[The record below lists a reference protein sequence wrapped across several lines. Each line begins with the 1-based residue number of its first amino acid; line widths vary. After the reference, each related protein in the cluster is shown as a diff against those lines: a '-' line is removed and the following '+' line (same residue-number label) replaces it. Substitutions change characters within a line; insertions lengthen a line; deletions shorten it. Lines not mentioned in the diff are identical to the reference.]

1 MNKHNA
7 PSKELCLRMA
17 EIQHDQHNEKSMW
30 LWLIAYGFY
39 DMYLEGWFQ

>member
-1 MNKHNA
+1 MNKRVP

-17 EIQHDQHNEKSMW
+17 KIQHKNHNENSMW

-39 DMYLEGWFQ
+39 DIYSVEWFK